1 MTGTGFGTF
10 AAASTL
16 HRVYGG
22 VEVLH
27 LHCASFADLY
37 ALHAADAAHLAYL
50 GGSSALVAVGAANHS
65 LLFQRHK
72 ADEPLGASRHTLA
85 AALTFFWVDAGHTVA
100 NGNGVI
106 LTGFH
111 TVAQTH
117 AAETAGS
124 NAASQLGGSGAADN
138 AVVFHLVGGV
148 VIAAHAV
155 NQRGFVLHFHIAGAQ
170 QLGNGFCGFGT
181 AGRTQTGLGFAFGEG
196 SSIAA
201 TPE

>member
-1 MTGTGFGTF
+1 MEHPLFHVYLHIQQGNAVTGTGFGTF

-50 GGSSALVAVGAANHS
+50 GGSSALVAVGAAHDC

-100 NGNGVI
+100 TEIGR
-106 LTGFH
+106 
-111 TVAQTH
+111 
-117 AAETAGS
+117 
-124 NAASQLGGSGAADN
+124 
-138 AVVFHLVGGV
+138 
-148 VIAAHAV
+148 AHV
-155 NQRGFVLHFHIAGAQ
+155 
-170 QLGNGFCGFGT
+170 
-181 AGRTQTGLGFAFGEG
+181 
-196 SSIAA
+196 
-201 TPE
+201 